1 MEKLIEMLQEK
12 KASLK
17 TNITEDKGRYNDPF
31 LSQFM
36 RGRVAVEEHWRAF
49 CEEMLELIEK

>member
-36 RGRVAVEEHWRAF
+36 RGRVAVEEHWLAF